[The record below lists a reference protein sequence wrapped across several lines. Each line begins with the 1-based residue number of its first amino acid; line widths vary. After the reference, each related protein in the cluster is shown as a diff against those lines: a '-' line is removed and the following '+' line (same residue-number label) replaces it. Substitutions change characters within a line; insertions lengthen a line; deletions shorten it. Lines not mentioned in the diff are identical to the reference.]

1 MNILEIVLFCNK
13 YYCRVIYLLAAYIAD
28 YEEQALLSCIVRN
41 WCAKCLAHHD
51 NLDEDALLCHREH
64 VSMVINEFDLCKIWE
79 TYGINGDVL
88 VSASL
93 FSSFSV
99 TN

>member
-1 MNILEIVLFCNK
+1 MNIPEIVLFGDK
-13 YYCRVIYLLAAYIAD
+13 YYRRVIYSLAAYIAD
-28 YEEQALLSCIVRN
+28 YKEQALLSCIVRN
-41 WCAKCLAHHD
+41 WCAKCLAHCD
-51 NLDEDALLCHREH
+51 NLDEDALLRHREH
-64 VSMVINEFDLCKIWE
+64 VSMVIDEFDLRKIWE